1 MGIFDWLFGGGKSDE
16 SALGN
21 IFDKKQL
28 EPLTTDIDDPNYVE
42 KILGKTSKDDIP
54 GSSGEFGLV
63 ESNPVPLN
71 TVFASYGLLPLLRY
85 PFKTN
90 TGFTIYLP
98 VEYNRI
104 GSAESNFGGSNDI
117 WELFD
122 INGLKLATIY
132 LNGYQSYTSIKAP
145 KGFFLSV
152 EVDKS
157 LDAEEVLEKFKN
169 LSEEEKLNLNKE
181 RFNDLF

>member
-1 MGIFDWLFGGGKSDE
+1 MGIFDWLFGSSKNKV
-16 SALGN
+16 GN

-28 EPLTTDIDDPNYVE
+28 EPLTTDTDDPNYTE
-42 KILGKTSKDDIP
+42 KMLGKLSKDDIP

-71 TVFASYGLLPLLRY
+71 NVFASYVWLPLLRY

-98 VEYNRI
+98 VEHDRI
-104 GSAESNFGGSNDI
+104 GSAGSNFGGSNDI

-132 LNGYQSYTSIKAP
+132 LNGYQSYTSTKAP
-145 KGFFLSV
+145 KGFFLSPYI
-152 EVDKS
+152 DKS

-169 LSEEEKLNLNKE
+169 LSDEEKLNLNKE